1 MAQTTPAA
9 DLMEQAFKA
18 VSNKDLAALGA
29 FWHDDILEEF
39 VVTGPLRGKAEVRAY
54 FEEVWA
60 AIPDDW
66 SFEVERIL
74 PVDDNVAIGAWRL
87 TGTFDGG
94 SFQGIAATGK
104 PVDIRGIDV
113 MEFEDGLLRH
123 NTIYYDGLAFA
134 RQVGMLPSDGS
145 AADRAVKG
153 AFNAVTK
160 ARRTITRR

>member
-1 MAQTTPAA
+1 MAATTSAA

-18 VSNKDLAALGA
+18 VSNKDLEALQA
-29 FWHDDILEEF
+29 CWHDDLVENF
-39 VVTGPLRGKAEVRAY
+39 VVTGPLHGKAETRAY

-66 SFEVERIL
+66 GFEIERIL
-74 PVDDNVAIGAWRL
+74 PVDDNVAVGMWRL
-87 TGTFDGG
+87 TGTFNGG
-94 SFQGIAATGK
+94 PFQGIEATGK

-134 RQVGMLPSDGS
+134 RQAGLLPPDGS
-145 AADRAVKG
+145 AADRAMVG
-153 AFNAVTK
+153 AFNALTK
-160 ARRTITRR
+160 ARRAIRRG